1 MRNLNSGDRL
11 PVGRLKVVCVVL
23 CGLLSVSLSAS
34 GAGKDDLLRSLRQRL
49 EGVKAQ
55 VGVAVVF
62 DGRDTLTLNNDVC
75 YPLMS
80 VFKFH
85 RALAV
90 GDACQRRGISFDS
103 LVYIGREELRPDTYS
118 PLRERYPA
126 GGVSLSVAGL
136 LEYTLHWSDNNACD
150 ILFDR
155 FGGTGATD
163 RYIRRLGLKQFAIQ
177 VTENEMHRDLEACYR
192 NWSTPLEAVRL
203 LELFLSGKAVGEPYA
218 GFIRQTMIACQTGKD
233 RLPAPLAG
241 TKAVIGHKTGT
252 GDRNAD
258 GRLIGTNDIGFVFLP
273 DGRYYTIAV
282 LVKDSAES
290 AEATA
295 RVIADISEAVYRY
308 VVQERQADA

>member
-1 MRNLNSGDRL
+1 MKCLVCFLLYFL
-11 PVGRLKVVCVVL
+11 PW
-23 CGLLSVSLSAS
+23 LSSFSQS
-34 GAGKDDLLRSLRQRL
+34 QWDGLRQKIISYVA
-49 EGVKAQ
+49 EKPAQ
-55 VGVAVVF
+55 IGVALVV
-62 DGRDTLTLNNDVC
+62 DSRDTICVNDAC
-75 YPLMS
+75 RYPLMS
-80 VFKFH
+80 VFKLH
-85 RALAV
+85 QAMAVTRWLRAH
-90 GDACQRRGISFDS
+90 GTS
-103 LVYIGREELRPDTYS
+103 LDFPVSLTPADLKPNTYS

-177 VTENEMHRDLEACYR
+177 ATEDEMHRDLEACYR

-241 TKAVIGHKTGT
+241 TKTVIGHKTGT